1 MGKYIHLFS
10 AATDFNVAYKGDA
23 YNEPWVSLTEEG
35 EKVNYNKSEEE
46 KEEEELEKMKSV
58 PLTFEIIE
66 DGDVMWTKSQME
78 TTTKYIYYSKNGGEW
93 TRISPSSAGTPISVV
108 AGDVISFK
116 GTYNSYGKGSN
127 IGHGFH
133 KTTAKLIAY
142 GNPLSLVKWLDFSGT
157 TTMNIYGFCGLFYNC
172 IGMIDASKMVL
183 PATTLAESCYEHM
196 FSNCVNLVAA
206 PKNLPATEVP
216 NYGYAGMF
224 SGCTS
229 LVTAPELPATALAK
243 QCYNYMFANCTSLTS
258 APAVLPGTDFSNA
271 QHCYDHMFAG
281 CTSLTTAPELP
292 AQTVT
297 KFAYECMFQN
307 CTNLNYIKCLATGNN
322 IGPNYTSSPCY
333 QWVAKAGAPTGTFV
347 KAASMT
353 AWQRNNS
360 GVPAGWAI
368 QDA

>member
-10 AATDFNVAYKGDA
+10 AATDFNAAYKGDA

-46 KEEEELEKMKSV
+46 KEEEELERMKSV

-142 GNPLSLVKWLDFSGT
+142 GNPLSLVKGLDFSGT

-196 FSNCVNLVAA
+196 FSNCVNLVAG

-224 SGCTS
+224 RGCSS
-229 LVTAPELPATALAK
+229 LVKAPELPATTLASHT
-243 QCYNYMFANCTSLTS
+243 YNGMFAECSSLVKGPSVLPAKAPNGYYVYRGMFESCTSLETS
-258 APAVLPGTDFSNA
+258 PRIEATAFTQNCCYLMFS
-271 QHCYDHMFAG
+271 G
-281 CTSLTTAPELP
+281 
-292 AQTVT
+292 
-297 KFAYECMFQN
+297 
-307 CTNLNYIKCLATGNN
+307 CTNLKHIECLVVNLGSENSTQG
-322 IGPNYTSSPCY
+322 
-333 QWVAKAGAPTGTFV
+333 WVAGVYPNGVFV
-347 KAASMT
+347 KSSECD
-353 AWQRNNS
+353 WSVRS
-360 GVPAGWAI
+360 GSNGIPQGWTVV
-368 QDA
+368 DA